1 MILDILLIII
11 TLITLVIASITDI
24 KTREI
29 PDFLNYSLLIIVFFL
44 KLLESITIKSFT
56 PFLYAVLGFIM
67 YFVIALFM
75 YYTKQWGG
83 GDSKLL
89 MSLGIVFSQY
99 PSFFLSYFN
108 PSMDLPLLLSM
119 FLNILIFGSLYGML
133 FSAYTAIKN
142 KDKFLA
148 ELKKAKLKKIRY
160 YLILSLAIVVSS
172 LFTHIMILKF
182 FIISISLLITLIPY
196 LLIFIKTIEKSC
208 MIKNIPIN
216 NLTEGDWIVN
226 DIYSKNKIVYSK
238 KSLGVTLDQISIIK
252 KLKIKTITIK
262 EGIPFTPAF
271 LIAFIITLIYGNILF
286 FI

>member
-29 PDFLNYSLLIIVFFL
+29 PDFLNYSLLITVFFL
-44 KLLESITIKSFT
+44 KLLESIAIKSFT

>member
-29 PDFLNYSLLIIVFFL
+29 PDFLNYSLLITVFFL
-44 KLLESITIKSFT
+44 KLLESIAIKSFT

-160 YLILSLAIVVSS
+160 YLILSLVIVVSS
-172 LFTHIMILKF
+172 LFTHIMILKL

>member
-29 PDFLNYSLLIIVFFL
+29 PDFLNYSLLITVFFL
-44 KLLESITIKSFT
+44 KLLESIAIKSFT

-172 LFTHIMILKF
+172 LFTHIMILKL

>member
-172 LFTHIMILKF
+172 LFTHIMILKL